1 MIFKALKN
9 YSSRDTVPLRNMTK
23 FNLANFH
30 HVKHSLRVDDEDLV
44 RAKTDPRARMKKVN
58 PETRS
63 VENKDEFTQNSN
75 VKNFSIRLRIINLLQ
90 ACQL

>member
-1 MIFKALKN
+1 
-9 YSSRDTVPLRNMTK
+9 MTK

-63 VENKDEFTQNSN
+63 VENKD
-75 VKNFSIRLRIINLLQ
+75 KNTKTLMIKF
-90 ACQL
+90 

>member
-1 MIFKALKN
+1 
-9 YSSRDTVPLRNMTK
+9 MTK

-30 HVKHSLRVDDEDLV
+30 HVKQSLRVDDEDLV

-75 VKNFSIRLRIINLLQ
+75 DKILIFLP
-90 ACQL
+90 

>member
-1 MIFKALKN
+1 
-9 YSSRDTVPLRNMTK
+9 MTK

-63 VENKDEFTQNSN
+63 VENIDEFAQKSN
-75 VKNFSIRLRIINLLQ
+75 DKILVIALIS
-90 ACQL
+90 